1 MSTYKDLVITTLA
14 AGEAER
20 IDECR
25 ELASDLHITR
35 ELVVGALA
43 EIARLTATLA
53 QAKAIIVEQREER
66 RRYTRDV
73 VLGRVA

>member
-1 MSTYKDLVITTLA
+1 MTDHRDLVIRELA

-25 ELASDLHITR
+25 ELAADLDSTR
-35 ELVVGALA
+35 GLLLVALA